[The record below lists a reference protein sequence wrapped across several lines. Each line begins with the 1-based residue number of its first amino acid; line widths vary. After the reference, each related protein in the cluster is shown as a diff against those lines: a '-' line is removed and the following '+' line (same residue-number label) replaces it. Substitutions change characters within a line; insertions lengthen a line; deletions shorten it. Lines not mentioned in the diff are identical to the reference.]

1 MLNKADVFLTQHRQL
16 AEGEGEDNI
25 PCSPTP
31 IPPCSTDNPILEK
44 GDREETAGMQ
54 VNVIAGVISRAR

>member
-16 AEGEGEDNI
+16 AEGEGEGDEPLAPMV
-25 PCSPTP
+25 PCN
-31 IPPCSTDNPILEK
+31 TDNPILEK